1 MPRNK
6 STIAQIIINLM
17 VDTTI
22 IIVYDYNNNLE

>member
-6 STIAQIIINLM
+6 STIAQIINLM

-22 IIVYDYNNNLE
+22 IIFYDYNNNLE